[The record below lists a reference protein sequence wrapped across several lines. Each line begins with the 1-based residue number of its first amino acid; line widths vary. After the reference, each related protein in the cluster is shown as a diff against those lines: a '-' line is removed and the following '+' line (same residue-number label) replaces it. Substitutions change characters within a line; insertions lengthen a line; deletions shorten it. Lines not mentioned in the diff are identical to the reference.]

1 LPFAITLDITMP
13 ERNGWEVLHD
23 LKADPATRD
32 IPVIVVSIVD
42 SKELGYRLGAADYL
56 LKPFDREAIVGT
68 LARMPSRQGRL
79 LVVDDDPH
87 VVDLVRQFLEGEPYE
102 VAAAADGE
110 EALAA
115 IARQPPDIILLD
127 LHMPGVDGFA
137 VIEQLQQNA
146 RGRAIPIIVLTA
158 KQLEPAERSW
168 LDQSVVKVVQKLG
181 LDRDTF
187 LRDLQ
192 HALGGY
198 GRRTE

>member
-1 LPFAITLDITMP
+1 
-13 ERNGWEVLHD
+13 
-23 LKADPATRD
+23 
-32 IPVIVVSIVD
+32 
-42 SKELGYRLGAADYL
+42 
-56 LKPFDREAIVGT
+56 
-68 LARMPSRQGRL
+68 MPSRQGHL

-127 LHMPGVDGFA
+127 LHMPDVDGFT

-158 KQLEPAERSW
+158 KRLGPAERSW

-181 LDRDTF
+181 LDRDAF
-187 LRDLQ
+187 LKDLQ
-192 HALGGY
+192 HALGSY
-198 GRRTE
+198 SRRTG